1 MPFPAPI
8 RDADK
13 LARDRRAPAPVL
25 PLARGVWLLLLVAVS
40 LPRVAVAQPRETREQ
55 VNAWLSLYSEVQVAN
70 RWFADAELSIRRSGP
85 LDEMAQLLPRVS
97 VRYQPASAIRFT
109 WGYAFVETWPYGKL
123 PTAFRAPEHR
133 MWEQVQLSQSLGR
146 VALTHRYR
154 LEQRWLGRVAE
165 EDGEPRLQN
174 WVRTNRVR
182 YRVLST
188 VPLQGSKLDDGEYYA
203 SVGDEVFINWGA
215 NIQRNVLDQNR
226 ITASLGRRFS
236 KSLRMELGYLEQL
249 LQKSD
254 GRRLERNHTIVLSI
268 FTAFSAMG
276 APAEAAR
283 PAAPRAASAGAA
295 LQ

>member
-1 MPFPAPI
+1 MPVPAPI
-8 RDADK
+8 RDAGK
-13 LARDRRAPAPVL
+13 VARDGRAPARVL

-40 LPRVAVAQPRETREQ
+40 LPRVASAQPRETREQ
-55 VNAWLSLYSEVQVAN
+55 VNAWLSLYTEVQVAN
-70 RWFADAELSIRRSGP
+70 RWFADADLSIRRSGP

-97 VRYQPASAIRFT
+97 VRYQPASAIRFN
-109 WGYAFVETWPYGKL
+109 WGYAFSETWPYGKL
-123 PTAFRAPEHR
+123 PVAFRAPEHR

-165 EDGEPRLQN
+165 EDGEARVQN

-203 SVGDEVFINWGA
+203 SAGDEVFINWGA

-249 LQKSD
+249 SQKSD
-254 GRRLERNHTIVLSI
+254 GRHLERNHTIVLSI
-268 FTAFSAMG
+268 FSVFSAMG
-276 APAEAAR
+276 APAAGTR
-283 PAAPRAASAGAA
+283 PASSRAASAGAE